1 MFVAVAFLALLL
13 APVVIRQSA
22 AGATTSVPA
31 YRLVT
36 STGIVQNFGGVGGY
50 GELSGPLNQP
60 VVGEATTRD
69 GGGFWMVAADGGIF
83 SFGDAVFHGSTGAL
97 HLNKPVVGMAA
108 DPTTTGYWLVA
119 SDGGIFS
126 FGAPFHGSTG
136 GYHLNE
142 PVVGMAP
149 TPDGGGYWLVAS
161 DGGIFSFGDAHFYG
175 STGGYHLNEPVVGM
189 APTPDGGG
197 YWLVASD
204 GGVFS
209 FGDAHYYGS
218 GAAHP
223 APQPIV
229 GIAAAPAGNGY
240 WMVDA
245 AGLVLNF
252 GGAGYFGSDPN
263 GAPGP
268 VVAIATAP
276 GNGVSHDPA
285 YQSGSYGY
293 DISNWQLASNCS
305 GSLPPPPHTIAIVEA
320 AGAPFGENP
329 CLATEA
335 AWAGGGLNLY
345 IFLADVQ
352 SGTPSCTSNA
362 TCYQWGYN
370 AAVDAFT
377 KAGAAG
383 VNTSV
388 GWWLD
393 IEGFGT
399 FWQSSTALN
408 DATIQG
414 AHDALIHEGVTTV
427 GIYASE
433 LNWTPIAGSS
443 YNPPFPVWLAWYT
456 GDPTANC
463 TTAYT
468 YAQAHGVSLPTGGIW
483 LTQYTS
489 TAGPN
494 QNVDGDYAC

>member
-126 FGAPFHGSTG
+126 FGAPFH
-136 GYHLNE
+136 
-142 PVVGMAP
+142 
-149 TPDGGGYWLVAS
+149 
-161 DGGIFSFGDAHFYG
+161 G

>member
-161 DGGIFSFGDAHFYG
+161 DGGIFSFGDAH
-175 STGGYHLNEPVVGM
+175 
-189 APTPDGGG
+189 
-197 YWLVASD
+197 
-204 GGVFS
+204 
-209 FGDAHYYGS
+209 YYGS

-329 CLATEA
+329 CLANEA